1 MLGSEVQV
9 TVTGALAE
17 VLATAVKELPFG
29 ELVVKLFDQ
38 IVQTVQAASRN
49 DQLVVT
55 ALEQLNMLQSTVQSI
70 LASQFD
76 SFEIFEHYVNVLLEM
91 HTHVKEWQNKGMLGR
106 FWNARTFQAQFDNL
120 FDKLGR
126 ATQNLTLCVT
136 VEAKANAEAVFAKF
150 EEDQQKLKATAD
162 QILNQVNEQ
171 HGDQMHLLKQMHLL
185 LKNQEQILKKKEHI
199 ALENQGVIAAKIKR
213 KVQAI
218 DPTSISIVK
227 GGFPLGKG
235 AQGVVRRASM
245 ALHDGGK
252 VDVAVKIVSVDE
264 VGAQCNAGTCFPQ
277 KRC

>member
-1 MLGSEVQV
+1 
-9 TVTGALAE
+9 
-17 VLATAVKELPFG
+17 
-29 ELVVKLFDQ
+29 
-38 IVQTVQAASRN
+38 
-49 DQLVVT
+49 
-55 ALEQLNMLQSTVQSI
+55 
-70 LASQFD
+70 
-76 SFEIFEHYVNVLLEM
+76 
-91 HTHVKEWQNKGMLGR
+91 
-106 FWNARTFQAQFDNL
+106 
-120 FDKLGR
+120 
-126 ATQNLTLCVT
+126 
-136 VEAKANAEAVFAKF
+136 
-150 EEDQQKLKATAD
+150 
-162 QILNQVNEQ
+162 
-171 HGDQMHLLKQMHLL
+171 MHLL